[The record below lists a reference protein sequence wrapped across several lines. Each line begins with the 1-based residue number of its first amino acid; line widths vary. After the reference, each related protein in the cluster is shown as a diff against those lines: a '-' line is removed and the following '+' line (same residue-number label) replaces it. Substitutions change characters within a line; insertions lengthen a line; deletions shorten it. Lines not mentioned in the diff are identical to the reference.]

1 MESAERSDPTGSDT
15 RGGAER
21 IIEAA
26 IDLFGKHGV
35 HGTSLRSIAQQ
46 ARVSQALVV
55 HHFGSKQGLL
65 RACDHHVA
73 AVTRANKET
82 TLAGGPQLDPFNT
95 LRQLERSR
103 PLLRYLARS
112 LTEGGERTRD
122 LVDEFVSDAH
132 DYMRLAEEAGYVK
145 PSATPHERTVV
156 LVIWSMGALAM
167 HEHVH
172 RLLGVDFLADDA
184 PPESLA
190 PYLRPLLEL
199 FTQGLMQEGAF
210 DQMAEIFEVPESM
223 SHAHESTSGQDH
235 TRHDD
240 TEHHDTEHD
249 DTEKEG

>member
-1 MESAERSDPTGSDT
+1 MASSERSDPTESDS

-21 IIEAA
+21 IIDAA
-26 IDLFGKHGV
+26 IDLFGRGGV

-46 ARVSQALVV
+46 AGVSQALVM
-55 HHFGSKQGLL
+55 HHFGSKDGLL

-82 TLAGGPQLDPFNT
+82 TLTSGPQLDPFQT
-95 LRQLERSR
+95 LRQLEQSQ
-103 PLLRYLARS
+103 PLLRYLARA

-122 LVDEFVSDAH
+122 LVDEFVADAH
-132 DYMRLAEEAGYVK
+132 DYMRHAEEAGYIK
-145 PSATPHERTVV
+145 PSATPRERTIV

-210 DQMAEIFEVPESM
+210 DQMAEMFDE
-223 SHAHESTSGQDH
+223 H
-235 TRHDD
+235 TDQKQ
-240 TEHHDTEHD
+240 
-249 DTEKEG
+249 TEKEG